1 MAPAWLLIHRPERL
15 TPSLGNVPPSSCS
28 YAATLRTASAVIL
41 PCIISALP
49 LGSIRGYGHA
59 AAITTGTSAATI
71 PCIQPISTTTGS
83 GGPILRAD
91 VHTELAM
98 PDRGL
103 HHTSSLCQRDCSD
116 LAAQPEAV
124 VQAAPIWRHPY
135 QWLLF
140 FGWVIFARNGQ
151 PLDWDSFHHP
161 SSAII
166 AMLIY
171 QKQKWSHIT
180 PT

>member
-1 MAPAWLLIHRPERL
+1 MAAH
-15 TPSLGNVPPSSCS
+15 PSARAANTLSGNVSPSSCS
-28 YAATLRTASAVIL
+28 YPATLYTASAVIL
-41 PCIISALP
+41 PCIVSALP
-49 LGSIRGYGHA
+49 LGPIREYGHA

-140 FGWVIFARNGQ
+140 LAGLSSPEMANRLIGTVFIT
-151 PLDWDSFHHP
+151 HP
-161 SSAII
+161 G
-166 AMLIY
+166 
-171 QKQKWSHIT
+171 
-180 PT
+180 P